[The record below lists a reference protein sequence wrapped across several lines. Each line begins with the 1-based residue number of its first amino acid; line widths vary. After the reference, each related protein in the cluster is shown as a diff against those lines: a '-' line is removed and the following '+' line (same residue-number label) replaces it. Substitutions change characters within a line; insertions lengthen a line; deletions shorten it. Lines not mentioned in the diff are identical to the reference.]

1 MDIECSLKIVHL
13 CNSDYCIGSSLK
25 CIWQRFTDRCFQMLL
40 AFRAFPEFCKISRAL
55 PRVRVSV
62 AIFDAAEDFLDETW
76 ENPLLYSHRPIEFKV
91 IESEQ
96 FSLRYRS
103 LKSDENLR
111 GEWKK
116 EGFLGLWRETD
127 IANIGASMSRKWR
140 KKKHI
145 GEKQERTRN

>member
-1 MDIECSLKIVHL
+1 MLAKNCTSLQFWLLHWKLAEMHMPAIYRSLLSNVTCFPSIPGIL
-13 CNSDYCIGSSLK
+13 QNIPCVTSS
-25 CIWQRFTDRCFQMLL
+25 
-40 AFRAFPEFCKISRAL
+40 PSISG
-55 PRVRVSV
+55 

-76 ENPLLYSHRPIEFKV
+76 ENSLLYSHRPIEFKV

-116 EGFLGLWRETD
+116 EGFWTFGGGPKTD
-127 IANIGASMSRKWR
+127 IANGASMSRKW
-140 KKKHI
+140 KKKHT
-145 GEKQERTRN
+145 GGKQERTRN